1 MTAIGQTTN
10 NDQLLTVREAAE
22 LLHLAPGTIYH
33 LVSQRRLP
41 VIKISSRCVRFSR
54 AALLRWLDD
63 LTEPAAT
70 SHGEH

>member
-22 LLHLAPGTIYH
+22 LLHLTPGTIYH

-54 AALLRWLDD
+54 AALLR
-63 LTEPAAT
+63 
-70 SHGEH
+70 